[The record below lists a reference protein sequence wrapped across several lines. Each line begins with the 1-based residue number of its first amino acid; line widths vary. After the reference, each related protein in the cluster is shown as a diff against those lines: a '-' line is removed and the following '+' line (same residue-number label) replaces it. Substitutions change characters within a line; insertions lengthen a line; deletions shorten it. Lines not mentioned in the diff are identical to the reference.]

1 MQLSNIELYLTFHA
15 HVSALDQLYSRHWHC
30 TNDYCELNV
39 LQQDNVAT
47 VYQPLCLIH
56 MITVHKSCLISLT
69 WWYGHWS
76 TQENMFSKWLSAN
89 HRCESQVGLV
99 SSVYKEW
106 TLKDPWWC
114 DAWSNVN
121 GARHHPAQFWD
132 EADAR
137 HKPKM
142 PEVESIPP
150 PCPIPSSP
158 PTSRALRILQLP
170 RLLLRAGHSGQ
181 TRETMGARREPC
193 RWAADLLH
201 SASAAFWG
209 RASAKAQSLAEKKHK
224 QGKFAG
230 GHLRLAGSEDGT
242 LNSKKDSQKETI
254 RCWTE
259 AWRVLQCLG
268 WAFLLPAHSYFFFW
282 RLKINSIKTP
292 KMWNIFRPP
301 AQMHVSASSSETI
314 R

>member
-1 MQLSNIELYLTFHA
+1 MIVANIIVKLPKAIKSRKMQLSNIELYLTFHA

-76 TQENMFSKWLSAN
+76 TQENMYSKWLSAN

-121 GARHHPAQFWD
+121 GARHHPAQFW
-132 EADAR
+132 AAN
-137 HKPKM
+137 PK
-142 PEVESIPP
+142 
-150 PCPIPSSP
+150 CQRSSP
-158 PTSRALRILQLP
+158 SHPLVPSPPLLSSHQPCFTYPAIAAPAPPRGIPGKRAKRWALAVNPADGPQTSCIPHRQPFGVVRQQKLKAWLKKSTNKEN
-170 RLLLRAGHSGQ
+170 LLEATSGLRAV
-181 TRETMGARREPC
+181 RMEP
-193 RWAADLLH
+193 
-201 SASAAFWG
+201 
-209 RASAKAQSLAEKKHK
+209 
-224 QGKFAG
+224 
-230 GHLRLAGSEDGT
+230 
-242 LNSKKDSQKETI
+242 
-254 RCWTE
+254 
-259 AWRVLQCLG
+259 
-268 WAFLLPAHSYFFFW
+268 
-282 RLKINSIKTP
+282 
-292 KMWNIFRPP
+292 
-301 AQMHVSASSSETI
+301 
-314 R
+314 

>member
-30 TNDYCELNV
+30 IDDYCELNV
-39 LQQDNVAT
+39 LQQDNVTT

-76 TQENMFSKWLSAN
+76 TQENMYSKWLSAN
-89 HRCESQVGLV
+89 HRCESHVGLV

-132 EADAR
+132 EADAHR
-137 HKPKM
+137 KPKM
-142 PEVESIPP
+142 PEVESIPS

-158 PTSRALRILQLP
+158 LLPPAVLYVSCNCRACSSEQGIPGKRAKRWALAVNPADGPQTSCIPHRQRILLGSCVSKSSK
-170 RLLLRAGHSGQ
+170 LG
-181 TRETMGARREPC
+181 
-193 RWAADLLH
+193 W
-201 SASAAFWG
+201 
-209 RASAKAQSLAEKKHK
+209 KKHK

-254 RCWTE
+254 RRWTE

-282 RLKINSIKTP
+282 RLKINLIKTP

-301 AQMHVSASSSETI
+301 AQMHVSASS
-314 R
+314 